1 MDNLQSSKS
10 RRGEKSSKLQNPFY
24 DPILYLCKISYKIL
38 PVYVTAK
45 LLQSWLWAQEE
56 VNQSKDLQP
65 FINLHPQG
73 FSSKLRS
80 CQQQPKLLAQGL
92 IVDPSSQKI

>member
-1 MDNLQSSKS
+1 M
-10 RRGEKSSKLQNPFY
+10 
-24 DPILYLCKISYKIL
+24 L

-45 LLQSWLWAQEE
+45 LLQRWLWAQKE
-56 VNQSKDLQP
+56 VNHSKVLQP

-73 FSSKLRS
+73 FSIKCRG
-80 CQQQPKLLAQGL
+80 CQPKLLAQGL